1 MSGVP
6 FRWTSCPQA
15 PLVWIGFRES
25 LLHLLFTPGLVLPL
39 LAGLL
44 WIATGAL
51 PIARSLRGCLM
62 AAALVSASLLYTPL
76 GTSLL
81 SSWLLDQLP
90 PPTAAQPSVAVLVGR
105 GPEIARITTSLAA
118 GLERR
123 GLVDTI
129 YVSGDQRATAERLV
143 SLGVPP
149 VRVAGDDCARTTW
162 ENGTRT
168 TAWLRQQN
176 LGAPLPA
183 ITLITDPWQLPRA
196 SLVFRHLGVD
206 VRPLATPAG
215 PFSAREQNQLA
226 LRESAGILL
235 YRLQGRLSRPND
247 PEAQGNTDHQRTQ
260 IRRTTTTPRLRP
272 ELLSVVRI
280 ASQRSAKGTQTDG

>member
-6 FRWTSCPQA
+6 FRWTSCPQP
-15 PLVWIGFRES
+15 PLVWIDFRES
-25 LLHLLFTPGLVLPL
+25 LLHLFFTPGLFLPL

-44 WIATGAL
+44 WIVTSSL
-51 PIARSLRGCLM
+51 PITRSQRGCLI
-62 AAALVSASLLYTPL
+62 AAALAITSLLYTPL
-76 GTSLL
+76 STSLL
-81 SSWLLDQLP
+81 SSWLLNQLP
-90 PPTAAQPSVAVLVGR
+90 QPTSTKPSVAVLVGR
-105 GPEIARITTSLAA
+105 GPEIARITTNLAA
-118 GLERR
+118 DLERR

-129 YVSGDQRATAERLV
+129 FVSDERATAERLV

-149 VRVAGDDCARTTW
+149 ARVAGDGCARTTW

-168 TAWLRQQN
+168 TAWLRQQSP
-176 LGAPLPA
+176 GAPLPA

-215 PFSAREQNQLA
+215 SFSSREQNRLA

-235 YRLQGRLSRPND
+235 YRLQGRLSSPND
-247 PEAQGNTDHQRTQ
+247 R
-260 IRRTTTTPRLRP
+260 
-272 ELLSVVRI
+272 
-280 ASQRSAKGTQTDG
+280 